1 MTELSKAEEATTPG
15 ASRFNMPDWLIGLL
29 RHKLSVFGLLIIV
42 VSTFVALSASV
53 IAPYDPLQ
61 QDYEKLLNPPS
72 LQHWIGN
79 DYLGRDVM
87 SRLIHGTQISLTV
100 GLLSVIIA
108 AVIGVPLGVL
118 AAFYGGWIDATI
130 MRFIDAK
137 MAIPGLMLSMLL
149 LLTLG
154 GSVMTVSFALGVGLS
169 SAQSRLIRSQALS
182 VKEREYFQ
190 AARAM
195 GVSNFKLM
203 FVHMLP
209 NSIQPVIV
217 QASLGVGFAI
227 LGEAGLSFLGLG
239 VTPPTPTWGN
249 MLSLAFD
256 NLRSAPH
263 LMYPP
268 GIAIVLVVISFS
280 FVGDGLRDV
289 LDPRLR
295 GKI

>member
-1 MTELSKAEEATTPG
+1 MTELSTAKEATTPR
-15 ASRFNMPDWLIGLL
+15 ASRFNMPDWLRGLL
-29 RHKLSVFGLLIIV
+29 RHKLSVFGLLIIFF
-42 VSTFVALSASV
+42 STFVALTASV

-100 GLLSVIIA
+100 GLLSVLIA
-108 AVIGVPLGVL
+108 AVIGVPLGIL

-154 GSVMTVSFALGVGLS
+154 GSVMTVSFALGFGLS

-195 GVSNFKLM
+195 GVSNLKLM

>member
-1 MTELSKAEEATTPG
+1 MTPR

-29 RHKLSVFGLLIIV
+29 RHKLSVFGLVIIFLSV
-42 VSTFVALSASV
+42 FVAISASV
-53 IAPYDPLQ
+53 ISPYDPLQ
-61 QDYEKLLNPPS
+61 QDYDKLLNPPS
-72 LQHWIGN
+72 FGHPLGT
-79 DYLGRDVM
+79 DYVGRDVM
-87 SRLIHGTQISLTV
+87 SRLIYGTQISLTV

-108 AVIGVPLGVL
+108 ALIGVPLGVL
-118 AAFYGGWIDATI
+118 AAFYGGWIDAVI

-154 GSVMTVSFALGVGLS
+154 GSIMTVSFALGFGLS

-203 FVHMLP
+203 FIHMLP

>member
-1 MTELSKAEEATTPG
+1 MTELSTAEEAMTPR

-29 RHKLSVFGLLIIV
+29 RHKLSVFCLAIIFLSV
-42 VSTFVALSASV
+42 FVALSASV
-53 IAPYDPLQ
+53 ISPYDPLQ
-61 QDYEKLLNPPS
+61 QDYDKLLNPPS
-72 LQHWIGN
+72 FGHPLGT
-79 DYLGRDVM
+79 DYVGRDVM
-87 SRLIHGTQISLTV
+87 SRLIYGTQISLTV

-108 AVIGVPLGVL
+108 ALIGVPLGVL
-118 AAFYGGWIDATI
+118 AAFYGGWIDAAI

-154 GSVMTVSFALGVGLS
+154 GSIMTVSFALGFGLS

-203 FVHMLP
+203 FIHMLP

>member
-1 MTELSKAEEATTPG
+1 MTELSTAEEATTTR
-15 ASRFNMPDWLIGLL
+15 ASRFNMPDWLTGLL
-29 RHKLSVFGLLIIV
+29 RHKLSVFGLIIIFLSV
-42 VSTFVALSASV
+42 FVALSASV

-61 QDYEKLLNPPS
+61 QDYDKLLNSPS
-72 LQHWIGN
+72 FGHPLGT
-79 DYLGRDVM
+79 DYVGRDVT
-87 SRLIHGTQISLTV
+87 SRLIYGTQISLTV

-108 AVIGVPLGVL
+108 ALIGVPLGVL
-118 AAFYGGWIDATI
+118 AAFYGGWIDAAI

-154 GSVMTVSFALGVGLS
+154 GSIMTVSFALGFGLS

-203 FVHMLP
+203 FIHMLP

>member
-1 MTELSKAEEATTPG
+1 MTELSTAKEATTPR
-15 ASRFNMPDWLIGLL
+15 ASRFNMPDWLRGLL
-29 RHKLSVFGLLIIV
+29 RHKLSVFGLLIIFF
-42 VSTFVALSASV
+42 STFVALTASV

-100 GLLSVIIA
+100 GLLSVLIA
-108 AVIGVPLGVL
+108 AVIGVPLGIL

>member
-1 MTELSKAEEATTPG
+1 
-15 ASRFNMPDWLIGLL
+15 MPDWLIGLL
-29 RHKLSVFGLLIIV
+29 RHKLSVFGLLIIF
-42 VSTFVALSASV
+42 VSTFVALTASV

-108 AVIGVPLGVL
+108 AVIGVPLGIL

>member
-1 MTELSKAEEATTPG
+1 LTELSTAEEATTPR

-108 AVIGVPLGVL
+108 AVIGVPLGIL

-154 GSVMTVSFALGVGLS
+154 GSVMTVSFALGFGLS

-268 GIAIVLVVISFS
+268 GLAIVLVVISFS

>member
-1 MTELSKAEEATTPG
+1 MINTSKIEEDRSSGVFGIQLPE
-15 ASRFNMPDWLIGLL
+15 WLIQLL
-29 RHKLSVFGLLIIV
+29 RRKLSVFGLV
-42 VSTFVALSASV
+42 V
-53 IAPYDPLQ
+53 IAVACFTAVAAAVIVPYDPFA
-61 QDYEKLLNPPS
+61 QDYDSTLMTPS
-72 LQHWIGN
+72 FQHVLGT
-79 DYLGRDVM
+79 DYLGRDAF
-87 SRLIHGTQISLTV
+87 SRLIYGTRISLTV
-100 GLLSVIIA
+100 GLLSVVIA
-108 AVIGVPLGVL
+108 AVIGIPLGVL
-118 AAFYGGWIDATI
+118 AAYFGGWTDHLI

-149 LLTLG
+149 LLVLG
-154 GSVMTVSFALGVGLS
+154 GGIMTVSFALGFGLS
-169 SAQSRLIRSQALS
+169 SAQARLIRSQALS
-182 VKEREYFQ
+182 VKVREYFA

-195 GVSNFKLM
+195 GVSHWKLM
-203 FVHMLP
+203 FIHMLP

-239 VTPPTPTWGN
+239 VSLPTPTWGN
-249 MLSLAFD
+249 MLAMAFEQ
-256 NLRSAPH
+256 LRSAPH

>member
-1 MTELSKAEEATTPG
+1 
-15 ASRFNMPDWLIGLL
+15 
-29 RHKLSVFGLLIIV
+29 
-42 VSTFVALSASV
+42 
-53 IAPYDPLQ
+53 
-61 QDYEKLLNPPS
+61 
-72 LQHWIGN
+72 
-79 DYLGRDVM
+79 
-87 SRLIHGTQISLTV
+87 
-100 GLLSVIIA
+100 
-108 AVIGVPLGVL
+108 
-118 AAFYGGWIDATI
+118 
-130 MRFIDAK
+130 
-137 MAIPGLMLSMLL
+137 
-149 LLTLG
+149 
-154 GSVMTVSFALGVGLS
+154 
-169 SAQSRLIRSQALS
+169 
-182 VKEREYFQ
+182 
-190 AARAM
+190 M

-203 FVHMLP
+203 FIHMLP

>member
-1 MTELSKAEEATTPG
+1 MTPR

-29 RHKLSVFGLLIIV
+29 RHKLSVFGLVIIFLSV
-42 VSTFVALSASV
+42 FVAISASV
-53 IAPYDPLQ
+53 ISPYDPLQ
-61 QDYEKLLNPPS
+61 QDYDKLLNPPS
-72 LQHWIGN
+72 FGHPLGT
-79 DYLGRDVM
+79 DYVGRDVT
-87 SRLIHGTQISLTV
+87 SRLIYGTQISLTV

-108 AVIGVPLGVL
+108 ALIGVPLGVL
-118 AAFYGGWIDATI
+118 AAFYGGWIDAVI

-154 GSVMTVSFALGVGLS
+154 GSIMTVSFALGFGLS

-203 FVHMLP
+203 FIHMLP

>member
-1 MTELSKAEEATTPG
+1 M
-15 ASRFNMPDWLIGLL
+15 FGLVIIF
-29 RHKLSVFGLLIIV
+29 LSV
-42 VSTFVALSASV
+42 FVALSASV
-53 IAPYDPLQ
+53 ISPYDPLQ
-61 QDYEKLLNPPS
+61 QDYDRLLNPPS
-72 LQHWIGN
+72 FGHPLGT
-79 DYLGRDVM
+79 DYVGRDVM
-87 SRLIHGTQISLTV
+87 SRLIYGTQISLTV

-108 AVIGVPLGVL
+108 ALIGVPLGVL
-118 AAFYGGWIDATI
+118 AAFYGGWIDAAI

-154 GSVMTVSFALGVGLS
+154 GSIMTVSFALGFGLS

-203 FVHMLP
+203 FIHMLP

>member
-1 MTELSKAEEATTPG
+1 
-15 ASRFNMPDWLIGLL
+15 
-29 RHKLSVFGLLIIV
+29 
-42 VSTFVALSASV
+42 
-53 IAPYDPLQ
+53 
-61 QDYEKLLNPPS
+61 
-72 LQHWIGN
+72 
-79 DYLGRDVM
+79 
-87 SRLIHGTQISLTV
+87 
-100 GLLSVIIA
+100 
-108 AVIGVPLGVL
+108 
-118 AAFYGGWIDATI
+118 

-154 GSVMTVSFALGVGLS
+154 GSIMTVSFALGFGLS

-203 FVHMLP
+203 FIHMLP

>member
-1 MTELSKAEEATTPG
+1 
-15 ASRFNMPDWLIGLL
+15 MPDWLIGLL
-29 RHKLSVFGLLIIV
+29 RHKLSVFGLLIIF
-42 VSTFVALSASV
+42 VSTFVALTASV

>member
-1 MTELSKAEEATTPG
+1 LTELSKAEEATTSG

-29 RHKLSVFGLLIIV
+29 RHKLSVFGLLIIF
-42 VSTFVALSASV
+42 VSTFVALTASV